1 MRSGINLC
9 NTCNDKP
16 TTSKVL
22 TIQVVCSVDRRYG
35 PWTLR
40 LSPSIATTNLR
51 KRSSFDWWG
60 SSTSPVNR
68 HCKRPSTAFAMG
80 RRRPLIVDVSEA
92 QFMGVGSLRRIVLAG
107 RGFASTE
114 FRSPVPIV
122 EKVLR
127 LLGFIGGTVGIE
139 EGASRTVATRSV
151 DEVASMG
158 RCNEW
163 RRNGPENEWIA
174 SQASR
179 QCSDMG
185 GALKRR
191 TIGAGVS
198 GTALQARQD
207 AYPSQQS
214 LEKK

>member
-1 MRSGINLC
+1 MDFETFSI
-9 NTCNDKP
+9 DSYDQP
-16 TTSKVL
+16 PQ
-22 TIQVVCSVDRRYG
+22 TIV
-35 PWTLR
+35 LR
-40 LSPSIATTNLR
+40 LVGE
-51 KRSSFDWWG
+51 FDLACEPALQKALDGLCHG
-60 SSTSPVNR
+60 S
-68 HCKRPSTAFAMG
+68 G
-80 RRRPLIVDVSEA
+80 RPLIVDVSEA

-185 GALKRR
+185 VALKRR

-198 GTALQARQD
+198 GTAPQVRQD